1 MNYFIHFHFVQTKQ
15 SQVPGNK
22 NPEQNIY
29 EYSEIVPLY
38 EEFENI
44 KTNKVSE
51 SDIPKQSTQS
61 VLPVLE
67 ENSLSPKSEIE
78 TNEATLEFDNE
89 RQSVISSVK
98 TKDDDSSKDYDVF
111 EYKQDVFV
119 PPSNFEANSDRSVAD
134 EIFKAFSDLEL
145 SNSPSEIPDT
155 KTVEVEETIVAET
168 TASPAE
174 NDESQFNK
182 FLDYFRGATTIS
194 DESLPSSTEAYN
206 SDSNGEDEIFLG
218 TTNPKFLIRQRRSR
232 HEGLTSQ
239 EVNHSFKDQHI
250 IYGNNKLIMNDL
262 FESTYFLKKGKV
274 KITYI

>member
-1 MNYFIHFHFVQTKQ
+1 MVQTKQ
-15 SQVPGNK
+15 SQIPGNK
-22 NPEQNIY
+22 QPEQNIY

-51 SDIPKQSTQS
+51 SDIQKLSTES

-67 ENSLSPKSEIE
+67 ETSLSPKSEIE

-145 SNSPSEIPDT
+145 SNSPSETPPT
-155 KTVEVEETIVAET
+155 ETFEVEETIVAET

-182 FLDYFRGATTIS
+182 FLDYFRGARTDS
-194 DESLPSSTEAYN
+194 DESPPPSTEAYN
-206 SDSNGEDEIFLG
+206 SDGEDEIFLG

-232 HEGLTSQ
+232 HAGLSSQ
-239 EVNHSFKDQHI
+239 EVNYSF
-250 IYGNNKLIMNDL
+250 
-262 FESTYFLKKGKV
+262 
-274 KITYI
+274 